1 MKIRVQTKEVRER
14 ILDATDKLL
23 ARYGYK
29 KMTIDDLAKEVGIG
43 KGSIYLH
50 FKSKE
55 EIVLSLTDRVIARE
69 CAALKEIAKEKSSH
83 EYRLRKMIVL
93 RITFRFDAV
102 SHYSQSV
109 YELLA
114 SLRNQL
120 LARRRKYHTA
130 EAKILAEV
138 IKDGQKNN
146 AFVKGNASE
155 LAHTF
160 LLATNALLPL
170 SLSTRELGK
179 RKEIEKK
186 ATQVAKLLLKGIK
199 KS

>member
-1 MKIRVQTKEVRER
+1 MKARVQTKEVREA
-14 ILDATDKLL
+14 ILDATDQLL

-69 CAALKEIAKEKSSH
+69 CVKLREFANQTSSH
-83 EYRLRKMIVL
+83 EHRLRKMI
-93 RITFRFDAV
+93 TFRVTYRFDAV
-102 SHYSQSV
+102 NHYSQSV
-109 YELLA
+109 DELLA
-114 SLRNQL
+114 SLRNQII
-120 LARRRKYHTA
+120 ARRRKYHTA
-130 EAKILAEV
+130 EAKVLADV
-138 IKDGQKNN
+138 IKDGQKNKV
-146 AFVKGNASE
+146 FVKGDPME
-155 LAHTF
+155 LARLF
-160 LLATNALLPL
+160 LLATSALLPL

-179 RKEIEKK
+179 RAEIENK
-186 ATQVAKLLLKGIK
+186 AKQVAKLLVKGIK